1 MTTYNFGDILL
12 VQFPFT
18 DQSSTKKRPAVVISP
33 NRYHQEKS
41 DLIIMA
47 ITSQLSSDR
56 QWGEVLIAD
65 FSLAGLIKPSLIKPV
80 ITTLQKNLVIRKLGT
95 LQNSDQEKLKNLLQ
109 ILFVQT

>member
-12 VQFPFT
+12 VRFPFT
-18 DQSSTKKRPAVVISP
+18 DQSSTKKRPAVVISS

-47 ITSQLSSDR
+47 ITSQISSSS
-56 QWGEVLIAD
+56 QWGEVLITN
-65 FSLAGLIKPSLIKPV
+65 FSACGLIKPSAIKPV

-95 LQNSDQEKLKNLLQ
+95 LQNSDQDNLRNLLQ
-109 ILFVQT
+109 TLFA